1 MTIGIRLRFSHS
13 YNLNNNMRAIKK
25 VKKFIEHSP
34 DSMTGLVYSRL
45 ILSLE
50 AGVDFPVKELYKL
63 NAHDFELALELMKD
77 WRIDR
82 FYIGKAKAFDMA
94 TRASDLANKEQ

>member
-1 MTIGIRLRFSHS
+1 
-13 YNLNNNMRAIKK
+13 MRAIKKVKK

-34 DSMTGLVYSRL
+34 ESTAGLVYSRL

-50 AGVDFPVKELYKL
+50 EEDDFHIKELYKL

-94 TRASDLANKEQ
+94 THASDLASKK

>member
-1 MTIGIRLRFSHS
+1 MMLRIKLEFIHP
-13 YNLNNNMRAIKK
+13 YNVINNMRAIKK
-25 VKKFIEHSP
+25 AKKFIEHSP
-34 DSMTGLVYSRL
+34 DSMTGIAYSQL

-50 AGVDFPVKELYKL
+50 AGVDFPVKELYKI

-94 TRASDLANKEQ
+94 TRASELANK

>member
-1 MTIGIRLRFSHS
+1 MMLAMRLKFSRS
-13 YNLNNNMRAIKK
+13 YKLINNMRAIKK

-34 DSMTGLVYSRL
+34 ESTTGLVYSRL

-82 FYIGKAKAFDMA
+82 FYIGKAKAFDTA
-94 TRASDLANKEQ
+94 THAKNIS

>member
-1 MTIGIRLRFSHS
+1 MMLPMRLKFSRS
-13 YNLNNNMRAIKK
+13 YKLINNMRAIKK

-34 DSMTGLVYSRL
+34 ESTTGLVYSRL

-94 TRASDLANKEQ
+94 THASDLANK

>member
-1 MTIGIRLRFSHS
+1 MLGIRLKFMHS
-13 YNLNNNMRAIKK
+13 YKLINKMRAIKK
-25 VKKFIEHSP
+25 VKRFIEHSP
-34 DSMTGLVYSRL
+34 ESTTGLVYSRL

-50 AGVDFPVKELYKL
+50 AEEIFPINELYKL
-63 NAHDFELALELMKD
+63 NADDFELALELMKD

-94 TRASDLANKEQ
+94 TQASYLAEKK